1 MPQIEHH
8 IQSFLMQSS
17 LPWRLLA
24 AEFLYSRLLGRP
36 VILYSMAELP
46 SSSLYSMAELP
57 SSCPYSMII
66 DPYEIGY
73 LFFYVPLFAVNLY
86 STLFVQSETLII
98 FSMFLQ
104 MLFCQGYICCLF
116 YLLNSSALIF

>member
-24 AEFLYSRLLGRP
+24 AEFLYSRLLVRP
-36 VILYSMAELP
+36 LIFYSMAELP
-46 SSSLYSMAELP
+46 SA
-57 SSCPYSMII
+57 CPYSMII

-73 LFFYVPLFAVNLY
+73 LSFYVPLFAVNLY
-86 STLFVQSETLII
+86 STLFVQCETLII